1 MMKFTKVILIL
12 IFVIGFYGCATDS
25 KESVQS
31 SRGPSTVIKGGL
43 LIDGTGKAPIPNSVV
58 VIEGGTIKAVGPVG
72 QVMIPSRAKIIDAN
86 NKFILPGL
94 IDMHAHYAYWM
105 DQLFISHGVTT
116 VRDVGRPLNFILEA
130 RKQSYKDGV
139 KKPRIYTSGPFLDGS
154 PPLFGMPLWGEPQS
168 YPVSTPEEAK
178 SAAYKLINSKVDLLK
193 IQQKMTLPCLK
204 AIMEVANKE
213 KVVVTAH
220 LGVGGFGDNDTGEI
234 KASEAILLGLKGLE
248 HGTGIRYLTASKS
261 ELEEISDMIVSH
273 SVFVVATLF
282 MEEQF
287 SKLLDPEL
295 QNDPMLKKISPDILK
310 GLYRFWETTF
320 GMGKWW
326 TKRHSNI
333 HRTVLEKRKEFIR
346 LLIKKGGGGLIV
358 AGTDVMVPY
367 VFPGVSLH
375 REIELLASAGLT
387 PMQAIM
393 AATKNAAALLGHAD
407 RLGTLEAGKIADVLV
422 LSANPLE
429 NISNIRS
436 IEMVLRDG
444 KMIWEK
450 QRHTH

>member
-1 MMKFTKVILIL
+1 
-12 IFVIGFYGCATDS
+12 
-25 KESVQS
+25 
-31 SRGPSTVIKGGL
+31 
-43 LIDGTGKAPIPNSVV
+43 
-58 VIEGGTIKAVGPVG
+58 
-72 QVMIPSRAKIIDAN
+72 
-86 NKFILPGL
+86 
-94 IDMHAHYAYWM
+94 
-105 DQLFISHGVTT
+105 
-116 VRDVGRPLNFILEA
+116 
-130 RKQSYKDGV
+130 
-139 KKPRIYTSGPFLDGS
+139 
-154 PPLFGMPLWGEPQS
+154 
-168 YPVSTPEEAK
+168 
-178 SAAYKLINSKVDLLK
+178 
-193 IQQKMTLPCLK
+193 
-204 AIMEVANKE
+204 
-213 KVVVTAH
+213 
-220 LGVGGFGDNDTGEI
+220 
-234 KASEAILLGLKGLE
+234 
-248 HGTGIRYLTASKS
+248 
-261 ELEEISDMIVSH
+261 MIVSH

-295 QNDPMLKKISPDILK
+295 QNDPMLKQISPDILK

-320 GMGKWW
+320 GVGKWW

-346 LLIKKGGGGLIV
+346 LLIRKGGGGLIV
-358 AGTDVMVPY
+358 AGTDVTVPY

-393 AATKNAAALLGHAD
+393 AATKNASALLGHAD

>member
-1 MMKFTKVILIL
+1 MKSFTQIVLILIL
-12 IFVIGFYGCATDS
+12 VFFYHACATDS
-25 KESVQS
+25 KEVVK
-31 SRGPSTVIKGGL
+31 RPSDSYIVIRGGL

-58 VIEGGTIKAVGPVG
+58 VIEGSAIKAAGALG
-72 QVMIPSRAKIIDAN
+72 QVAIPPGADIIEAK
-86 NKFILPGL
+86 NKTVLPGL
-94 IDMHAHYAYWM
+94 IDMHAHYGHWM

-130 RKQSYKDGV
+130 RKQSHKDGV

-154 PPLFGMPLWGEPQS
+154 PPLFGASLWGEPQS
-168 YPVSTPEEAK
+168 YPVNTPEEAK
-178 SAAYKLINSKVDLLK
+178 SAAYKLINAKVDLLK
-193 IQQKMTLPCLK
+193 IQQKMTLACLE

-220 LGVGGFGDNDTGEI
+220 LGVGGFGDMDTGEI
-234 KASEAILLGLKGLE
+234 NAKQAILLGVKGLE
-248 HGTGIRYLTASKS
+248 HGTGIQLLTIPKS
-261 ELEEISDMIVSH
+261 ELEEISNMIVSH

-287 SKLLDPEL
+287 SKLLLDPEL
-295 QNDPMLKKISPDILK
+295 ENDPVVKQIPPDVLK
-310 GLYRFWETTF
+310 GLHRFWETTY
-320 GMGKWW
+320 GVGKWW

-333 HRTVLEKRKEFIR
+333 HRAVLEKRKEFIR
-346 LLIKKGGGGLIV
+346 ILLKKGGGGLIV
-358 AGTDVMVPY
+358 AGTDAMVPY

-393 AATKNAAALLGHAD
+393 AATKNASVLLGHRD

-422 LSANPLE
+422 LSANPLRTSP
-429 NISNIRS
+429 IS
-436 IEMVLRDG
+436 DP
-444 KMIWEK
+444 
-450 QRHTH
+450 